1 MQEKERIVHSWSGGK
16 DSSIALYKV
25 VSSGLYKPV
34 RLLTTATYDYKRV
47 SMHGVRL
54 ELAFMQA
61 ESIGLPLDVV
71 YLSRNAT
78 NEEYESK
85 MRAALTKYK
94 EDGISKVSF
103 GDIFLEDIRKYR
115 ETRMAEIGMGCVFPI
130 WGKDTKDLA
139 FEIIKLGFK
148 AIICTVDSRKL
159 GKEFAGRMYD
169 LELLKSLPK
178 DVDPCGERGEFHTF
192 VFDGPIF
199 RNRIAVKK
207 GETVLRDSFYFTDLL
222 PA

>member
-1 MQEKERIVHSWSGGK
+1 MNEKERIVHSWSGGK
-16 DSSIALYKV
+16 DSSIALYRV
-25 VSSGLYKPV
+25 ISLGTYEPV

-61 ESIGLPLDVV
+61 KSIGIPLDVV
-71 YLSRNAT
+71 YISKNAT

-85 MRAALTKYK
+85 MREILTKYK

-103 GDIFLEDIRKYR
+103 GDIFLEDIKKYR
-115 ETRMAEIGMGCVFPI
+115 ETKMAERGMSCIFPI
-130 WGKDTKDLA
+130 WGRDTKQLA
-139 FEIIKLGFK
+139 HEIIKLGFK
-148 AIICTVDSRKL
+148 GIICTVDSRKL

-178 DVDPCGERGEFHTF
+178 DVDPCGENGEFHTF
-192 VFDGPIF
+192 IFDGPIF
-199 RNRIAVKK
+199 KKSIAVKK
-207 GETVLRDSFYFTDLL
+207 GETILRDSFYFTDIL
-222 PA
+222 PV